1 MLGTKGAG
9 MTNDEKISLIR
20 KFKKICVRNWT
31 SEQYQIPA
39 DSKQLAEIKAVEVGN
54 FLAEALEDL

>member
-1 MLGTKGAG
+1 

-31 SEQYQIPA
+31 SEQYKIPA
-39 DSKQLAEIKAVEVGN
+39 DNERLAEFKALEVGN